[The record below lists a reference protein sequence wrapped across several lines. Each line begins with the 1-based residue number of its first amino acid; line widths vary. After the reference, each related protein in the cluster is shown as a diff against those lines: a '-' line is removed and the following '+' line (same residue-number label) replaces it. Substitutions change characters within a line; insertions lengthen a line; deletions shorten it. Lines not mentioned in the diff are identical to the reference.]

1 MKSSDSIRNRRL
13 RRLQLS
19 LEVDDF
25 AGELIL
31 DLLDEMEEMRRD
43 LERLRPLM
51 DLAHRDRSR
60 EI

>member
-1 MKSSDSIRNRRL
+1 MKSADRIRDRRL

-31 DLLDEMEEMRRD
+31 DLLDELERMRRD
-43 LERLRPLM
+43 LERLRPLVE
-51 DLAHRDRSR
+51 LEGLRRSR
-60 EI
+60 EV

>member
-1 MKSSDSIRNRRL
+1 MKRPDPIRTRRL

-19 LEVDDF
+19 LELDDF

-51 DLAHRDRSR
+51 EHERGRMSR